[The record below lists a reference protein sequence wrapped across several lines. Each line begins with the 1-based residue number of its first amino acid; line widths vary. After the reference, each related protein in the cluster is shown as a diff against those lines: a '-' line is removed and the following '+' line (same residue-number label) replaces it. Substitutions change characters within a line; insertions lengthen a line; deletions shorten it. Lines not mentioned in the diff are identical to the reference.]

1 MKPLILAVLFTG
13 GLFAQDAFRVQVTG
27 HGRPMILIPGL
38 SSGGDTWDGTV
49 ARYKDRFECHVLT
62 LAGFAG
68 VPRVEPG
75 PKGMLATVRD
85 QLADYIR
92 EKKLVKPVL
101 VGHSLGGYI
110 AMDFAS
116 RYPDVPGKLVIV
128 DTYPF
133 TLGLNPNVTPD
144 QVKAVPGQI
153 RAGMGAMTQEAYLHY
168 VASGISTNNLATDPA
183 NQKRLIEWGSTSDL
197 RSVTDALAEMMG
209 GDLRDDLAKIKAPT
223 MVLAAWKGSESQGAT
238 HELVDRNMRAQYA
251 KLKGVEIYVTDNS
264 RHFIMWDDPDW
275 MFAHF
280 DAFLGV
286 I

>member
-1 MKPLILAVLFTG
+1 
-13 GLFAQDAFRVQVTG
+13 
-27 HGRPMILIPGL
+27 
-38 SSGGDTWDGTV
+38 
-49 ARYKDRFECHVLT
+49 
-62 LAGFAG
+62 
-68 VPRVEPG
+68 
-75 PKGMLATVRD
+75 
-85 QLADYIR
+85 
-92 EKKLVKPVL
+92 
-101 VGHSLGGYI
+101 
-110 AMDFAS
+110 
-116 RYPDVPGKLVIV
+116 
-128 DTYPF
+128 
-133 TLGLNPNVTPD
+133 
-144 QVKAVPGQI
+144 
-153 RAGMGAMTQEAYLHY
+153 MTQEAYLHY